1 MFHFLYA
8 NIGAKIKNWAIWI
21 FITEAIG
28 SILAGIVVFAQGGIE
43 EGWWSIFIILFGPI
57 AAWVSSW
64 LLYAFGQ
71 IVEDLRA
78 IREKEGTNEEAR
90 HRMEENMKY
99 AAEEKSRRK
108 AEEFATREAEKT
120 AKREAEEIAKKS
132 PCAFCNTRS
141 KTLKTYV
148 TPSTLGSGYKTYV
161 ICDKCAKKY
170 DFV

>member
-1 MFHFLYA
+1 
-8 NIGAKIKNWAIWI
+8 
-21 FITEAIG
+21 
-28 SILAGIVVFAQGGIE
+28 
-43 EGWWSIFIILFGPI
+43 
-57 AAWVSSW
+57 
-64 LLYAFGQ
+64 
-71 IVEDLRA
+71 
-78 IREKEGTNEEAR
+78 
-90 HRMEENMKY
+90 MEENMKY

-120 AKREAEEIAKKS
+120 AKREAEEIAKREAEEIAKKS